1 MPDLDE
7 ILITLSN
14 ELLPSG
20 IQFTLLLFALV
31 GSYMIALSLVKI
43 YYIVDGS
50 QQYVSNSSEGT
61 VGGNMIRILLGA
73 LMVTPSVTLW
83 RAADAFLQGGGTTES
98 DILAYISGPGGTPS
112 YCERFSD
119 AIQLAFMLV
128 GLIGIYMAYRN
139 ADDQARG
146 FNPNGYRTA
155 VPYFLGGLA
164 CFFVNDIIGVV
175 GATLGI
181 DVGFDA
187 LCAAFDG

>member
-31 GSYMIALSLVKI
+31 GSYMIAFSLVNI
-43 YYIVDGS
+43 YQIIGRGPYDKQTGES
-50 QQYVSNSSEGT
+50 
-61 VGGNMIRILLGA
+61 VGGPMIRILLGG

-98 DILAYISGPGGTPS
+98 DILAYISGSGGTPS

>member
-31 GSYMIALSLVKI
+31 GSYMIAFSLVNI
-43 YYIVDGS
+43 YQIIDTGRYDRQTG
-50 QQYVSNSSEGT
+50 EK
-61 VGGNMIRILLGA
+61 VGGPMIRILLGG

-98 DILAYISGPGGTPS
+98 DILAYISGPSGTPS

-119 AIQLAFMLV
+119 AVQLAFMLV

-146 FNPNGYRTA
+146 FNHNGYRTA

-164 CFFVNDIIGVV
+164 CFFVNDIIGVA

>member
-31 GSYMIALSLVKI
+31 GSYMIAFSLVRV
-43 YYIVDGS
+43 YYIIDGKDYTS
-50 QQYVSNSSEGT
+50 REQQGT
-61 VGGNMIRILLGA
+61 VGGNMVRILLGG

-146 FNPNGYRTA
+146 FNSNGYRTA

-181 DVGFDA
+181 EVGFDA

>member
-7 ILITLSN
+7 ILITLATD
-14 ELLPSG
+14 LLPSG
-20 IQFTLLLFALV
+20 IQFTLLLFAVV
-31 GSYMIALSLVKI
+31 GSYMIAFSLINI
-43 YYIVDGS
+43 YQIVGAGRYDKQTGES
-50 QQYVSNSSEGT
+50 VSGP
-61 VGGNMIRILLGA
+61 MIRILLGG

-83 RAADAFLQGGGTTES
+83 RAADAFLQGGGTTQS
-98 DILAYISGPGGTPS
+98 DILSYISGPAGTPG
-112 YCERFSD
+112 YCERFAD

-128 GLIGIYMAYRN
+128 GLIGLYMAYRN

-164 CFFVNDIIGVV
+164 CFFINDVIAVI
-175 GATLGI
+175 GATLGMN
-181 DVGFDA
+181 VGFDA